1 MEVRSKLGYCP
12 QHDALLD
19 LLTVREHLELFGR
32 IKGVPE
38 KDLNRFVVSVID
50 EMDLTNFENKLAGR
64 LSGGNKRKLS
74 VGIATIGRPPIVF
87 LDEPST
93 GMDPVARR
101 FMWDVIAKISSQD
114 SQCAVVLT
122 THSVST
128 QPHAN
133 RFFCFQNLFRDSG

>member
-1 MEVRSKLGYCP
+1 M
-12 QHDALLD
+12 
-19 LLTVREHLELFGR
+19 ELFGR

-38 KDLNRFVVSVID
+38 KDLNRFVMSVID

-74 VGIATIGRPPIVF
+74 VGIATIGRPPLVF

-122 THSVST
+122 THSVSPLT
-128 QPHAN
+128 FYIRYSVSPGTFLMSDLH
-133 RFFCFQNLFRDSG
+133 FRL